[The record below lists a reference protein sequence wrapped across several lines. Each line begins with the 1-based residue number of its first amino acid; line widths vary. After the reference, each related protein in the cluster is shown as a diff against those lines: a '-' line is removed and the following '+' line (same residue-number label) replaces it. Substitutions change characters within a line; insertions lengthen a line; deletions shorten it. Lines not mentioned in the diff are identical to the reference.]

1 MFDLSGRVAAVT
13 GGAQAMGRAMATALA
28 KAGADIVPLDLDAD
42 GDEAAAAA
50 LRGLGRRVMPISGG
64 VSDNSMG
71 R

>member
-1 MFDLSGRVAAVT
+1 VSPLSPAAPRPWVARWRRRSPRPAP
-13 GGAQAMGRAMATALA
+13 
-28 KAGADIVPLDLDAD
+28 DIVPLDLDAD